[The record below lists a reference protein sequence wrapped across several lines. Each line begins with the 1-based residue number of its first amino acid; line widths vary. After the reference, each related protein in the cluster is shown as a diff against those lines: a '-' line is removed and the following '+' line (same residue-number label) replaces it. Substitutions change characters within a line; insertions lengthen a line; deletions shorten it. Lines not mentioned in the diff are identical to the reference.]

1 MAMEELKIAIPNK
14 GRLSEK
20 IYELLNAAGL
30 NFEAKSERCLHITT
44 QDKKCSIIFVRTQDI
59 PKFLDAK
66 VAHIGFTGLDIVKE
80 EGIELDVIKRF
91 DFGYC
96 DMVVAVK
103 EEDKYQKTEDLPDT
117 INVATSFPNIA
128 KNYFKQMGKTAKI
141 IEVNGAVEITPS
153 LGLSDVIVDITSS
166 GSTLKQNRLRIIDKI
181 MDSSCVIVQRK
192 DLSDEIKKQ
201 ISALLT
207 AINAVMDAKE
217 KKYLMVNL
225 PKTKLEELKTFLHG
239 LSSPTVMTLWGDDK
253 NVAVHVV
260 VDKDKIYDSINHLK
274 AIGGEGIL
282 ILTVDQMVR

>member
-1 MAMEELKIAIPNK
+1 MEELKIAIPNK

-30 NFEAKSERCLHITT
+30 NFEAKSERCLHISTH
-44 QDKKCSIIFVRTQDI
+44 DKKCSLIFVRTQDI
-59 PKFLDAK
+59 PKFLEAK
-66 VAHIGFTGLDIVKE
+66 VAHIGFTGLDIVEE
-80 EGIELDVIKRF
+80 EGIDLDVIKRF

-96 DMVVAVK
+96 DMVVAVR

-117 INVATSFPNIA
+117 INIATSFPNIA
-128 KNYFKQMGKTAKI
+128 KKFFNKKGKTAKI

-166 GSTLKQNRLRIIDKI
+166 GSTLKQNRLKIIDKI

-192 DLSDEIKKQ
+192 DLNNDIKKQ
-201 ISALLT
+201 IEELLLALD
-207 AINAVMDAKE
+207 AVIDAKE

-225 PKTKLEELKTFLHG
+225 PKNKLEELKSFLPG
-239 LSSPTVMTLWGDDK
+239 LSSPTVMTLWGDEDT
-253 NVAVHVV
+253 VAVHVV

-274 AIGGEGIL
+274 RIGGRGIL

>member
-225 PKTKLEELKTFLHG
+225 PKTKLKELKTFLPG

>member
-128 KNYFKQMGKTAKI
+128 KNYFNQMGKTAKI

-225 PKTKLEELKTFLHG
+225 PKTKLEELKTFLPG

>member
-1 MAMEELKIAIPNK
+1 MA
-14 GRLSEK
+14 
-20 IYELLNAAGL
+20 
-30 NFEAKSERCLHITT
+30 
-44 QDKKCSIIFVRTQDI
+44 D
-59 PKFLDAK
+59 
-66 VAHIGFTGLDIVKE
+66 IGFTGLDIVEE

-128 KNYFKQMGKTAKI
+128 KKYFKQMGKTAKI

-181 MDSSCVIVQRK
+181 IDSSCVIVQRK

-225 PKTKLEELKTFLHG
+225 PKTKLEELKTFLPG

>member
-1 MAMEELKIAIPNK
+1 MEELKIAIPNK

-30 NFEAKSERCLHITT
+30 NFETKSERCLHIKT
-44 QDKKCSIIFVRTQDI
+44 QDKKCSLIFVRTQDI

-66 VAHIGFTGLDIVKE
+66 VADIGFTGLDIVQE
-80 EGIELDVIKRF
+80 EEIELDIIKRF

-103 EEDKYQKTEDLPDT
+103 EQDNYQKTEDLPDV

-128 KNYFKQMGKTAKI
+128 KKYFKEKGKIAKI
-141 IEVNGAVEITPS
+141 IEVNGAVEITPG

-166 GSTLKQNRLRIIDKI
+166 GATLKQNRLKIIDKI
-181 MDSSCVIVQRK
+181 MDSSCVIVQRPN
-192 DLSDEIKKQ
+192 LSGKIKEQ
-201 ISALLT
+201 INALLV
-207 AINAVMDAKE
+207 ALNAVIDARD
-217 KKYLMVNL
+217 KKYLMVHI
-225 PKTKLEELKTFLHG
+225 PKDKIDEVKTFLPG
-239 LSSPTVMTLWGDDK
+239 LSSPTVTTLWGDSE
-253 NVAVHVV
+253 NVVIHVV

-274 AIGGEGIL
+274 ALGGQGIL

>member
-1 MAMEELKIAIPNK
+1 MEELKIAIPNK

-30 NFEAKSERCLHITT
+30 NFEAKSERCLHIST
-44 QDKKCSIIFVRTQDI
+44 QDKKCSLIFVRTQDI
-59 PKFLDAK
+59 PKFLEAK
-66 VAHIGFTGLDIVKE
+66 VAHIGFTGLDIVEE
-80 EGIELDVIKRF
+80 EGIDLDVIKRF

-96 DMVVAVK
+96 DMVVAVR

-128 KNYFKQMGKTAKI
+128 KKFFNKKGKTAKI

-166 GSTLKQNRLRIIDKI
+166 GSTLKQNRLKIIDKI

-192 DLSDEIKKQ
+192 DLNNDIKRQ
-201 ISALLT
+201 IEELLLALD
-207 AINAVMDAKE
+207 AVIDAKE

-225 PKTKLEELKTFLHG
+225 PKNKLEELKSFLPG
-239 LSSPTVMTLWGDDK
+239 LSSPTVMTLWGDEDT
-253 NVAVHVV
+253 VAVHVV

-274 AIGGEGIL
+274 RIGGRGIL

>member
-1 MAMEELKIAIPNK
+1 MKKRQGAILTTALAAVLAAAA
-14 GRLSEK
+14 LSGCAVSGG
-20 IYELLNAAGL
+20 AAGNQAAAGTGRTNPL
-30 NFEAKSERCLHITT
+30 SSEG
-44 QDKKCSIIFVRTQDI
+44 KG
-59 PKFLDAK
+59 A
-66 VAHIGFTGLDIVKE
+66 
-80 EGIELDVIKRF
+80 
-91 DFGYC
+91 GY
-96 DMVVAVK
+96 
-103 EEDKYQKTEDLPDT
+103 L
-117 INVATSFPNIA
+117 
-128 KNYFKQMGKTAKI
+128 KQMGKTAKI

-225 PKTKLEELKTFLHG
+225 PKTKLEELKTFLPG

>member
-181 MDSSCVIVQRK
+181 MDSSCVVVQRK

-225 PKTKLEELKTFLHG
+225 PKTKLEELKTFLPG

>member
-1 MAMEELKIAIPNK
+1 MEELKIAIPNK

-225 PKTKLEELKTFLHG
+225 PKTKLEELKTFLPG